1 MGFLG
6 SSVTL
11 LCRRGCTKLGL
22 TWDQLFGGQG
32 QSRRGLGSSGGSKES
47 RWLLAARHVNP
58 LVAAVPTEL
67 GLEAVSP
74 GAGGRT
80 AAALEAAARHLPNV
94 WDCFHLSWWF
104 EL

>member
-22 TWDQLFGGQG
+22 TWDQLRSGEI
-32 QSRRGLGSSGGSKES
+32 RRGLGSSGGSKES
-47 RWLLAARHVNP
+47 RWLLAAQHVNP

-74 GAGGRT
+74 GQVEGQQQLSRRLPPISQMCGIAFISLGG
-80 AAALEAAARHLPNV
+80 
-94 WDCFHLSWWF
+94 LSCKK
-104 EL
+104 